1 MLISYLLSGNAFVGP
16 TKKLYLFDFLF
27 EANLPKRQ
35 ICKGEVGRIFAK
47 WINYLRTYAK
57 DANSCF
63 TNITSF
69 NPHENPVRLS
79 IIITIG

>member
-16 TKKLYLFDFLF
+16 TKKLYLFVFLF

-47 WINYLRTYAK
+47 
-57 DANSCF
+57 
-63 TNITSF
+63 
-69 NPHENPVRLS
+69 
-79 IIITIG
+79 